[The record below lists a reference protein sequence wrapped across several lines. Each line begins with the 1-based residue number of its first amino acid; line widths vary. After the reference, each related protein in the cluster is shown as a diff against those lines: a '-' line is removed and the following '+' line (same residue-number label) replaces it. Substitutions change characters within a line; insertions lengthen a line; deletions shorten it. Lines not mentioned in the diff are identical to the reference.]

1 MQTLN
6 ITTRKGGEIVT
17 ESQTSVKNKHQS
29 ENPEAYLT
37 TTART
42 IKMERKSWISI
53 YYCC

>member
-6 ITTRKGGEIVT
+6 IMTGKGGRIVT
-17 ESQTSVKNKHQS
+17 ESQSSMKNKHQS

-42 IKMERKSWISI
+42 MNMERKSWIAI
-53 YYCC
+53 Y